1 MTHTDT
7 LKKSRNDLTFADLRF
22 HFGTG
27 RAFIKSGSGRD
38 AVYGYRNG
46 VMTDVGDIEESEWAQ
61 LMMDLIKR
69 SGEEG
74 LQAQLR
80 LWAKEHCAWLH
91 TKKEVEMHALELHSS
106 RIFDNPKWVDY
117 ELFNREYRPCATQR
131 KDGEL

>member
-80 LWAKEHCAWLH
+80 LWA
-91 TKKEVEMHALELHSS
+91 
-106 RIFDNPKWVDY
+106 
-117 ELFNREYRPCATQR
+117 TQGAVS
-131 KDGEL
+131 DGLLPGGWFCCGAYCWPAFHQRAAG

>member
-1 MTHTDT
+1 MAQTDT
-7 LKKSRNDLTFADLRF
+7 LKKNPADLTFEDLRA

-61 LMMDLIKR
+61 LMIALIKR
-69 SGEEG
+69 SSEEG

-91 TKKEVEMHALELHSS
+91 TKKEVEMYALELHSS

-117 ELFNREYRPCATQR
+117 ELFNREYRPHALHR
-131 KDGEL
+131 KEGEV